1 MSTFLFGPFE
11 LDPHRLELR
20 RDGARLQLGARTCR
34 VLLALVERAGR
45 VVSPAELLAAAWP
58 GVYVE
63 EINIR
68 VHIVALRKALSGVGR
83 DVEITTIPREG
94 YLLSA
99 SVSVADGAET
109 PAAPRSRPPKR
120 LAPIVGREDD
130 LARIGQLLAVHR
142 IVTIIGAGGIG
153 KTALALAAIEQ
164 PGGADAERVFVDF
177 STSVSSLHV
186 TARIVEA
193 LELEGTPNDVNAH
206 ILRALERR
214 NILLV
219 FDNCEHVIEGVASIV
234 VGLTNGTDG
243 VSILATSREP
253 LLVPGERV
261 FSLEPLS
268 CAPEGAPLTTE
279 SAMHYAANQMFVEA
293 ACLRSNAFAVNDSN
307 ALLLSEVC
315 RRLDGIPL
323 AIELAAAANDTMT
336 IGELARRLDDRFDI
350 LTRGMRTALPRH
362 RTLQAAIDWSYDAL
376 NTNQALL
383 MRRLGVFPGKF
394 TADDAQAVASDRG
407 LSASLVHHGLADLT
421 AKSLLTV
428 DVSGETAT
436 FRFLETLRVYARL
449 KLFESEDASAIP
461 ARFVDF
467 TLVQLG
473 RVGSREGSDLE
484 LKREYNEILDNWRAA
499 HDWATRTNDWRIALQ
514 LLDAGIDLCQTL
526 NLKPEFI
533 HRSGSTLGLMP
544 AAVSDEEVL
553 QLEMSVCNQRAE
565 MLIDMQPASFVE
577 MTEATASRCLEIAAR
592 LNSDEHQMRA
602 LVSLTVAAQS
612 AANREKI
619 RLHTSQAHEF
629 AQRVRNPSFM
639 RTAYYL
645 NGFDRYNTGDFN
657 GALSELNNAL
667 AGAVAANSLTHAAF
681 DHVPSVR
688 IYRAR
693 ALWARG
699 EFLSSLDEIE
709 EAHHSAVDGGHAP
722 TLAFV
727 AWGGSL
733 MIYLWAGA
741 VERAAASAQLFEDL
755 AREHSNPGWASY
767 IPSMREAV
775 ERLSRGQR
783 SYGAGPFNWAPHVSS
798 HADVMT
804 SLHCAFHRP
813 IDLQRIEVTPQHWCA
828 AEHLRSAG
836 EHHLAT
842 GRPNDAETFFLR
854 ALSVSVS
861 QGNAAWEIRAT
872 LSLALLRIQ
881 QEQFADARSLLEPIV
896 ERFAAPHLNADLVYA
911 TDLLR
916 GLPA

>member
-1 MSTFLFGPFE
+1 MSNFLFGPFE
-11 LDPHRLELR
+11 LDPQRLELR

-45 VVSPAELLAAAWP
+45 VVSPAELLSAAWP

-99 SVSVADGAET
+99 SVSLARGAKA
-109 PAAPRSRPPKR
+109 PAAPRQCPPKR
-120 LAPIVGREDD
+120 LAQIVGRQDD
-130 LARIGQLLAVHR
+130 LDHLGRLLSTHR
-142 IVTIIGAGGIG
+142 IVTIIGTGGIG
-153 KTALALAAIEQ
+153 KTALALAATERL
-164 PGGADAERVFVDF
+164 GDADADCAFVDF

-193 LELEGTPNDVNAH
+193 LKLEGTPNDVNAH
-206 ILRALERR
+206 ILHALKPRK
-214 NILLV
+214 ILLV

-234 VGLTNGTDG
+234 VGLMNGTDG

-253 LLVPGERV
+253 LHIPGECV
-261 FSLEPLS
+261 FSLEPLR
-268 CAPEGAPLTTE
+268 CAPEGAPLTAE
-279 SAMHYAANQMFVEA
+279 SAVHYAANRMFVEA
-293 ACLRSNAFAVNDSN
+293 ASLRANAFAINDSN
-307 ALLLSEVC
+307 ASLLSEVC

-323 AIELAAAANDTMT
+323 ALELAAAAHDTMT
-336 IGELARRLDDRFDI
+336 IGELARRLDDRFAI

-376 NTNQALL
+376 KPDQALL
-383 MRRLGVFPGKF
+383 MRRLGVFPGRF
-394 TADDAQAVASDRG
+394 TADDARAVAADG
-407 LSASLVHHGLADLT
+407 DLPAVLVHHGLADLT

-449 KLFESEDASAIP
+449 KLFESEDAATIP
-461 ARFVDF
+461 ARFVDH

-473 RVGSREGSDLE
+473 AIRSFEESDPE

-499 HDWATRTNDWRIALQ
+499 HDWTTRTNDWLIALQ

-526 NLKPEFI
+526 NLKPEFV
-533 HRSGSTLGLMP
+533 HRSGSTLGLVP
-544 AAVSDEEVL
+544 PDVHDDAAL
-553 QLEMSVCNQRAE
+553 QMEMNVCNRRAE
-565 MLIDMQPASFVE
+565 MLIDMQPPCFVE
-577 MTEATASRCLEIAAR
+577 MTEATASRCLDLAMR
-592 LNSDEHQMRA
+592 LNSVEQQMRA
-602 LVSLTVAAQS
+602 LVSLTVAAQC

-619 RLHTSQAHEF
+619 RVRTSQTYEF
-629 AQRVRNPSFM
+629 AQRVKKPEFM
-639 RTAYYL
+639 RTAHYL
-645 NGFDRYNTGDFN
+645 NGFDRYNNGDAH
-657 GALSELNNAL
+657 GALNELDNAL
-667 AGAVAANSLTHAAF
+667 VGAVAANSLKHAAF

-709 EAHHSAVDGGHAP
+709 EAHRSAMDGGHAP

-727 AWGGSL
+727 AWGGRL

-741 VERAAASAQLFEDL
+741 VDRAAASAQLFEDL

-775 ERLSRGQR
+775 ERFSRGER
-783 SYGAGPFNWAPHVSS
+783 SYGAGPFNWSPHVSS
-798 HADVMT
+798 QADVMT

-813 IDLQRIEVTPQHWCA
+813 ADLQRIDETPQHWCA
-828 AEHLRSAG
+828 PEHLRSAG
-836 EHHLAT
+836 EHHLAA
-842 GRPNDAETFFLR
+842 GRPNDAEVFFRR
-854 ALSVSVS
+854 ALSLSIS
-861 QGNAAWEIRAT
+861 QRNAAWEIRAT
-872 LSLALLRIQ
+872 LSLALLRMQ
-881 QEQFADARSLLEPIV
+881 QEQFADARSLLDPMIH
-896 ERFAAPHLNADLVYA
+896 RFADPHLNADLVYA
-911 TDLLR
+911 TDLLSR
-916 GLPA
+916 LPA